1 MKIQMDFMLIL
12 DAIIHLDFQIL
23 IYSIKKDGE
32 V

>member
-1 MKIQMDFMLIL
+1 MKIQMDMLIL